1 MLKQLKLR
9 KKIQL
14 KKKEAEKIRAEEK
27 ELEKREAE
35 LEKALEECE
44 TDEDMAIVEEDVEK
58 LETDKKENSEKKST
72 IEKEIEELE
81 KELKETEDKDNKQ
94 KEDDKK
100 EEEEQKQDNLEDER
114 ANKNYEN
121 ERGQNRM
128 NKRKSKYVDY
138 LSKRERKEYVQRDD
152 VKKFLTNI
160 RKAVEKRSITDL
172 DLTIPNVTMELIRD
186 NIGNYSTFYKLVN
199 LRPVGGTARANI
211 IEEAVEGIWTE
222 MIGELNELEYGLSK
236 VEVDGYKVGGFT
248 GADNSIIEDSDEDVS
263 ILVEDLLSESIAI
276 AIDKA
281 IPYGKKLD
289 DNGNKAKMPTGY
301 VTEIV
306 SDDKLK
312 TTNIINLTTAKTKL
326 AEIVSA
332 FGNIDRGIT
341 NRGEVTVVM
350 NEQTWLKTILPLSL
364 ATNSSGAYVSAL
376 QRVFPGTGYPVEFC
390 NQIPVG
396 DIHAGDYS
404 KYLLAER
411 KGKKV
416 TSSTEAKFIQDITL
430 FKATARYDGIP
441 TRKQAFVIIGTNG
454 VNATTSVTFAPDK
467 ANTKTETPAETPKAP
482 SGSEENK

>member
-9 KKIQL
+9 KQIEL
-14 KKKEAEKIRAEEK
+14 KKKESEKIRAKEK

-44 TDEDMAIVEEDVEK
+44 TDEDMAIVEENVEK

-138 LSKRERKEYVQRDD
+138 LSKRERKEYVQRED
-152 VKKFLTNI
+152 VKKFLKNI
-160 RKAVEKRSITDL
+160 RTAVEKRSITGL
-172 DLTIPNVTMELIRD
+172 DLTIPDVMMELIRD

-222 MIGELNELEYGLSK
+222 MVGELNELEYRLRQ
-236 VEVDGYKVGGFT
+236 VEVDGYKVGGYT

-263 ILVEDLLSESIAI
+263 ILIEDLLSESIAI

-281 IPYGKKLD
+281 SAYGKKTD
-289 DNGNKAKMPTGY
+289 SKGNKAKMPTGY
-301 VTEIV
+301 VTELAL
-306 SDDKLK
+306 DEELK
-312 TTNIINLTTAKTKL
+312 TSNIINLSAKETTLGNIIK
-326 AEIVSA
+326 A
-332 FGNIDRGIT
+332 FGNIKRGT
-341 NRGEVTVVM
+341 SNRGCITVVM
-350 NEQTWLKTILPLSL
+350 NEQTWLKTIIPLSL
-364 ATNSSGAYVSAL
+364 EKNSSGAYVSAA
-376 QRVFPGTGYPVEFC
+376 QGIFPGTGYSVEFC

-416 TSSTEAKFIQDITL
+416 SSSAEAKFIQDITL

-441 TRKQAFVIIGTNG
+441 TRKQAFVVIGTNG
-454 VNATTSVTFAPDK
+454 ANATTEVTFALDK
-467 ANTKTETPAETPKAP
+467 ANTKTENTTDNTTQNTPQE
-482 SGSEENK
+482 